1 MNNSETFENYKKCEK
16 QALEIAETLT
26 QSGHRIEDIEIAL
39 IAAIFEAHKG
49 KTLPHTVA
57 KIINNHV
64 SNIGGYYV
72 ARAKENGAVT

>member
-1 MNNSETFENYKKCEK
+1 MAKSETFEKYK
-16 QALEIAETLT
+16 AAETDALRI
-26 QSGHRIEDIEIAL
+26 SKEMEAAGHRVEDIEIAL
-39 IAAIFEAHKG
+39 LTAIFEAHRG

-72 ARAKENGAVT
+72 AIANQSSENG

>member
-1 MNNSETFENYKKCEK
+1 MANNETFEKYKAAEK
-16 QALEIAETLT
+16 DGLRISKEMQDA
-26 QSGHRIEDIEIAL
+26 GHRVEDIEIAL
-39 IAAIFEAHKG
+39 LTAIFEAHRG

-72 ARAKENGAVT
+72 GLTKKN

>member
-1 MNNSETFENYKKCEK
+1 MENKEDTFAKYKAAEK
-16 QALEIAETLT
+16 DGLRIAREMEAA
-26 QSGHRIEDIEIAL
+26 GHRVEDIEIAL
-39 IAAIFEAHKG
+39 LTAIFETHRG

-72 ARAKENGAVT
+72 AVSKGK

>member
-1 MNNSETFENYKKCEK
+1 MSNNETFEKYKAAEK
-16 QALEIAETLT
+16 DALRISQEMLAA
-26 QSGHRIEDIEIAL
+26 GHRIEDVEISL
-39 IAAIFEAHKG
+39 LTAIFEAHRG

-72 ARAKENGAVT
+72 GIAKQNQEN

>member
-1 MNNSETFENYKKCEK
+1 MSDNSTFEKYKAAE
-16 QALEIAETLT
+16 QAALRISQEMLNA
-26 QSGHRIEDIEIAL
+26 GHRIEDVEIAL
-39 IAAIFEAHKG
+39 LTAIFEAHRG

-72 ARAKENGAVT
+72 GIAKQKKQN